1 MTGTSDLVF
10 RIAVRAIGPE
20 QVDSALAALIES
32 SAGAPD
38 TERERVQLAVLK
50 LYEEDSGR
58 DLAKWARAAK
68 ADYRDVL
75 YWAESPGEAQAGA
88 HSRISPE
95 RLKAL
100 RIADHEQ
107 LAAWLNRVA

>member
-1 MTGTSDLVF
+1 MPGTSDLVF
-10 RIAVRAIGPE
+10 RIAARVFGPK
-20 QVDSALAALIES
+20 QVDSALAVLIEG

-38 TERERVQLAVLK
+38 TECERVQLAVLK
-50 LYEEDSGR
+50 LYEEDSTR
-58 DLAKWARAAK
+58 DLAKWARAAA

-88 HSRISPE
+88 QSRITPE

-100 RIADHEQ
+100 RTADRKQ
-107 LAAWLNRVA
+107 LSAWLNRVA